1 MLASYNGAGVM
12 KQSYEANV
20 ASNESLSQSK
30 FLSICLNLHIDASH
44 NTVKLHN
51 HYIPSNSVHYLVH
64 YNVTVCPTGPCHLFR
79 IFRDTVITFI

>member
-51 HYIPSNSVHYLVH
+51 HYIPSNSVHYLAMLQYVPLV
-64 YNVTVCPTGPCHLFR
+64 YAIYLEFLE
-79 IFRDTVITFI
+79 IQL